1 MKNRPVT
8 INDIA
13 KELGISANAVSLAL
27 RDRSD
32 ISDSMKEKV
41 REKAAELGYKK
52 NYSAAS
58 LRTRQSKTI
67 GLILPNIANPFFSE
81 MYQGVEKACREKGYT
96 IIFSTSNEN
105 HDFEKN
111 AINNMINHQ
120 IDGIVICPASD
131 RKSNTQMMKK
141 SGIPFVSIGRDADEK
156 DICSFFCSDIK
167 GGYLACRELL
177 DAGCRKP
184 AFLTISLD
192 FAPSRDRVQGARE
205 CLADFRI
212 DPDELIV
219 SISNTPGVND
229 SYYAMKKLYEEGF
242 CADGLFAFEDEM
254 AIGAMRFLCDAG
266 VRIPEQ
272 VPVIGYND
280 IKLDN
285 LVEPTLSSVSI
296 FGETTAYEG
305 TLTLFEIIEGTYEG
319 KVKNIFDPVVIR
331 RGSTSR

>member
-1 MKNRPVT
+1 M
-8 INDIA
+8 A
-13 KELGISANAVSLAL
+13 
-27 RDRSD
+27 
-32 ISDSMKEKV
+32 DS
-41 REKAAELGYKK
+41 
-52 NYSAAS
+52 
-58 LRTRQSKTI
+58 
-67 GLILPNIANPFFSE
+67 
-81 MYQGVEKACREKGYT
+81 
-96 IIFSTSNEN
+96 
-105 HDFEKN
+105 
-111 AINNMINHQ
+111 
-120 IDGIVICPASD
+120 
-131 RKSNTQMMKK
+131 
-141 SGIPFVSIGRDADEK
+141 
-156 DICSFFCSDIK
+156 
-167 GGYLACRELL
+167 
-177 DAGCRKP
+177 
-184 AFLTISLD
+184 
-192 FAPSRDRVQGARE
+192 
-205 CLADFRI
+205 RI

-254 AIGAMRFLCDAG
+254 AIGAMRFLRDAG